1 MTALKDR
8 YTEVA
13 MNRTGKSFI
22 GFFVGGLC
30 GALMGAL
37 IMGVPAYQDTSTGFL
52 GPARDWAGL
61 AALMGGFFGAIH
73 GAIAGTIIGVVN
85 AGKGVAALIGA
96 ATVLPGAAY
105 LLSASGP
112 HDQEVR
118 AIAGFSLPAGALL
131 GLLVSLI
138 LNRRRPKSE
147 PPV

>member
-1 MTALKDR
+1 
-8 YTEVA
+8 

-30 GALMGAL
+30 GAVMGAL

-61 AALMGGFFGAIH
+61 AALMGGFFGAID
-73 GAIAGTIIGVVN
+73 GAIAGTIIGAVN
-85 AGKGVAALIGA
+85 ARKGASTLIGL
-96 ATVLPGAAY
+96 ATAFPIAAY

-118 AIAGFSLPAGALL
+118 AVAGLCLPAGALL

-138 LNRRRPKSE
+138 LNIKRPKSE
-147 PPV
+147 PPIRLP